1 MPTPARSSSVLD
13 SIEHLGNKLPEP
25 AILFCWLSLI
35 VIVIAAIGT
44 ALGWSVQP
52 LKPVPTVGPDGA
64 MTVS

>member
-25 AILFCWLSLI
+25 AILFCWMSLI

-44 ALGWSVQP
+44 ALG
-52 LKPVPTVGPDGA
+52 
-64 MTVS
+64 